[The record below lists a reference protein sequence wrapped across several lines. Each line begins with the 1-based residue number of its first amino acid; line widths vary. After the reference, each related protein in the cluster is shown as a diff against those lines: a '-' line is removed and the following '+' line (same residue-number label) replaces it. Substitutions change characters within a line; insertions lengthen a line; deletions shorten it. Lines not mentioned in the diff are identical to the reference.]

1 MQRKPNNWRLEA
13 VCLSD
18 KNSGYWLSYKHS
30 EVLYAKEGCAR
41 CTVKIPCFLSAIQ
54 DEEFVG
60 VNAGIS
66 EYDFLMSTWKKANK
80 NNGTTRDRSDKS
92 IKKLLQK
99 IS

>member
-1 MQRKPNNWRLEA
+1 MQKKPSNWRLEA

-30 EVLYAKEGCAR
+30 QILYAKEGCKR
-41 CTVKIPCFLSAIQ
+41 CKVQTQCFLSAIQ
-54 DEEFVG
+54 NEEFTG

-66 EYDFLMSTWKKANK
+66 EYDFLMSTWKKATKK
-80 NNGTTRDRSDKS
+80 NETTRDRSDKP

>member
-1 MQRKPNNWRLEA
+1 MPKRVVRDVQSKSR
-13 VCLSD
+13 V
-18 KNSGYWLSYKHS
+18 
-30 EVLYAKEGCAR
+30 
-41 CTVKIPCFLSAIQ
+41 FLSAIQ
-54 DEEFVG
+54 NDEFVG